1 MNQQLDALVR
11 KVVFGSSPEAPTSD
25 LDKYLFLRRFC
36 ALLFVPLFI
45 SFALGLAFDAPTLL
59 WIVLG
64 VGAAAWLVTA
74 VKLPFDLRR
83 ERRRPPDSAV

>member
-1 MNQQLDALVR
+1 MNRKLDALVR
-11 KVVFGSSPEAPTSD
+11 KVVLGSPPGPSASE
-25 LDKYLFLRRFC
+25 LEKYLFLRRFS
-36 ALLFVPLFI
+36 ARLLVFLLVAFG
-45 SFALGLAFDAPTLL
+45 LGLAFGAPMLL

-83 ERRRPPDSAV
+83 ERRRGDGRA